1 MAVSLDTSTD
11 GSPLENARLQLA
23 RAVESLGVPDHLH
36 ELLRRPARIVEVTV
50 PTKMDDGHYHV
61 FTGYRV
67 QHNRARGPCK
77 GGIRYHPEVSR
88 DEVTALAM
96 WMTWKCA
103 VVNLPFGGA
112 KGGVTCDPKEMSR
125 DELERMTRRFASAI
139 IDIIGW
145 DRDVPAPDVYTDE
158 QIMAWMADTYSV
170 ATGRFS
176 PAVVTGKPISMA
188 GSKGRAESTGR
199 GCAILAAEALRSMG
213 RQVEGT
219 RVVIQGAGNAA
230 APAAEMLG
238 ESGALIVGL
247 SDSQGGIYCP
257 DGMDVAEALQWKKE
271 NGTVVGVPG
280 CDRVTNEEL
289 LGLPADVLIPAALG
303 GVLDERTASSVQAKL
318 VVEAANG
325 PTTLGGDAV
334 LRDKGVTVVPDIL
347 ANAGGV
353 TVSYFEWVQDIQA
366 YFWTEEEVNER
377 LERILV
383 QAYREV
389 SGTAEERGTDLR
401 SAAMVLAVGRVAEV
415 MQMRGIH
422 P

>member
-11 GSPLENARLQLA
+11 RSPLENARLQLA
-23 RAVESLGVPDHLH
+23 RAAEALGIPDHLH

-50 PTKMDDGHYHV
+50 PTKMDDGHYRV

-77 GGIRYHPEVSR
+77 GGIRYHPEVGR

-103 VVNLPFGGA
+103 VVNVPFGGA

-199 GCAILAAEALRSMG
+199 GCAILAVEALRSMG

-219 RVVIQGAGNAA
+219 RVVIQGAGNAG
-230 APAAEMLG
+230 APAAEMLADQ
-238 ESGALIVGL
+238 GAPIVAL

-257 DGMDVAEALQWKKE
+257 AGINVAQALRWKKE
-271 NGTVVGVPG
+271 NGTVVGLPA

-289 LGLPADVLIPAALG
+289 LALPADVLIPAALG
-303 GVLDERTASSVQAKL
+303 GVLDERTAATVQAKL

-325 PTTLGGDAV
+325 PTTETGDAV
-334 LRDKGVTVVPDIL
+334 LRDKGVTVIPDIL

-366 YFWTEEEVNER
+366 YFWTEAEVNER

-389 SGTAEERGTDLR
+389 SQQAEQRNTDLR

>member
-1 MAVSLDTSTD
+1 VALPANSTTAEV
-11 GSPLENARLQLA
+11 PLANARLQLA
-23 RAVESLGVPDHLH
+23 RAAETLGLPDHLH

-50 PTKMDDGHYHV
+50 PTKMDDGSYQV

-67 QHNRARGPCK
+67 QHNWARGPCK
-77 GGIRYHPEVSR
+77 GGIRYHPGVDR

-103 VVNLPFGGA
+103 VVNVPFGGA
-112 KGGVTCDPKEMSR
+112 KGGVACDPKAMSR

-176 PAVVTGKPISMA
+176 PAVVTGKPVSMA

-199 GCAILAAEALRSMG
+199 GCAILAAEALRTMG
-213 RQVEGT
+213 RQVQGT
-219 RVVIQGAGNAA
+219 RVVIQGAGNAG
-230 APAAEMLG
+230 APAAELLEEM
-238 ESGALIVGL
+238 GAAIVGL
-247 SDSQGGIYCP
+247 SDSQGGIYSP
-257 DGMDVAEALQWKKE
+257 AGIPVSEALQWKRE
-271 NGTVVGVPG
+271 NGTVCGMPG
-280 CDRVTNEEL
+280 CDLVTNEEL
-289 LGLPADVLIPAALG
+289 LALPTDVLIPAALG
-303 GVLDERTASSVQAKL
+303 GVLDERTAAGVQAKL

-325 PTTLGGDAV
+325 PTTPDGDAA
-334 LRDKGVTVVPDIL
+334 LNDKGVVVIPDIL

-366 YFWTEEEVNER
+366 YFWTEAEVNER

-383 QAYREV
+383 QAFREV
-389 SGTAEERGTDLR
+389 SQAAEERNGDLR

-415 MQMRGIH
+415 MKMRGIH